1 MKKRAAER
9 IRACLEA
16 RIANVL
22 DCKPSE
28 LPYLKLGSLLHFVF
42 LLKGSSEDLGG
53 FSTSIHA
60 LLDMLGPELV
70 WDLETKEE
78 EAPTPKEIIN

>member
-1 MKKRAAER
+1 
-9 IRACLEA
+9 
-16 RIANVL
+16 
-22 DCKPSE
+22 
-28 LPYLKLGSLLHFVF
+28 VF

-60 LLDMLGPELV
+60 LLDILGPELV